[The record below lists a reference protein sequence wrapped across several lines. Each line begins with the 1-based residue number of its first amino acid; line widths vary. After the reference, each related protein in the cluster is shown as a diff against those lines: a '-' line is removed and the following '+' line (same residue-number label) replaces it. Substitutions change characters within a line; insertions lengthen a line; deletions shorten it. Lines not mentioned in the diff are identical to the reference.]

1 MTQNFDRTQGYF
13 EGSRQVHLPDVYPP
27 FLFREVHAN
36 HGVVACEGSMFKSK
50 FANALTTMMIGSLGL
65 ASAENK
71 LSVAYAGD
79 AGHMD
84 DLIEWMCAR
93 YTRESLVI
101 TRSLESQQLLSGLGV
116 PNELG
121 ADTAWTFEPRPP
133 DYARSTLRKAGW
145 DEKTPILVLCP
156 IHPFVWPVRASV
168 AKYIAA
174 ATTGAYKDSQYRTV
188 YFFESGAEVDRKFNH
203 YVAGYAQ
210 AAKAFLQRHKVF
222 PILVAM
228 ERLDAVACRA
238 IEKEIPGTPIFTSD
252 DYDMFELV
260 SILRACSYMV
270 SSRYHGIV
278 TCMPAGVVSAGVT
291 MDERIR
297 NLMRERGHQHLLLN
311 VDDPD
316 LGPKLL
322 DVMEK
327 LVREAES
334 VRDSIGRTVVSQSE
348 SHVAHGHFL
357 RRRSSQNV
365 SGIPAAQGRAQLG
378 RQFAAVSAT
387 LRKLVEGYD
396 SSAVSRHSWPAA
408 SLNVPSVCF
417 ACFTRAI
424 SDAMPNFLE
433 NTFAQLAAG
442 SGRVVLREIRGDEV
456 RQRLR
461 RGTSRSGRGAYAP
474 IFAVPAC
481 SPVIVVRLL
490 APNSIRWAAIDLALM
505 AEGLVVVP
513 LYSRQAPAELATM
526 MKDCTPRCCFA
537 SDACPRGSCDASLER
552 RPEAA
557 SPRPVRRNS
566 AKARIAHKELP
577 IFPIPARRRPRH
589 HHLHLRNLRRTQGR
603 LPQHEK
609 SRPHA
614 FLHHQLDRS
623 ARQNHEPDRV
633 FQYLLSIS
641 PHPGS
646 S

>member
-1 MTQNFDRTQGYF
+1 MTDFLLVAWVSAMIELRCFAWKFGIGKRWTPGEKLKLLFAGYNGTRNTGSDVRVQETLRQTRHLLGADNVDFSVMTQNFDRTQGYF

-133 DYARSTLRKAGW
+133 EYARNTLRKAGW

-156 IHPFVWPVRASV
+156 IHPFVWPVRASI
-168 AKYIAA
+168 AKYIARTA
-174 ATTGAYKDSQYRTV
+174 TGAYKDSQYRTV
-188 YFFESGAEVDRKFNH
+188 YFFESGIEVDRKFNH

-238 IEKEIPGTPIFTSD
+238 IEKEIPGMPIFTSD

-260 SILRACSYMV
+260 SILRACTYMV

-297 NLMRERGHQHLLLN
+297 NLMRERDHQHLLLN

-327 LVREAES
+327 LVVEADS
-334 VRDSIGRTVVSQSE
+334 IRDSIGRTVVSNLKAMSRMAIFFE
-348 SHVAHGHFL
+348 DEL
-357 RRRSSQNV
+357 RKTYPEFPLRKGVLSWEDNLPPF
-365 SGIPAAQGRAQLG
+365 SGN
-378 RQFAAVSAT
+378 
-387 LRKLVEGYD
+387 LRKLVEEYD
-396 SSAVSRHSWPAA
+396 SSPAV
-408 SLNVPSVCF
+408 
-417 ACFTRAI
+417 
-424 SDAMPNFLE
+424 
-433 NTFAQLAAG
+433 LAAG
-442 SGRVVLREIRGDEV
+442 R
-456 RQRLR
+456 
-461 RGTSRSGRGAYAP
+461 
-474 IFAVPAC
+474 
-481 SPVIVVRLL
+481 
-490 APNSIRWAAIDLALM
+490 
-505 AEGLVVVP
+505 
-513 LYSRQAPAELATM
+513 
-526 MKDCTPRCCFA
+526 
-537 SDACPRGSCDASLER
+537 
-552 RPEAA
+552 
-557 SPRPVRRNS
+557 
-566 AKARIAHKELP
+566 
-577 IFPIPARRRPRH
+577 
-589 HHLHLRNLRRTQGR
+589 
-603 LPQHEK
+603 
-609 SRPHA
+609 
-614 FLHHQLDRS
+614 
-623 ARQNHEPDRV
+623 
-633 FQYLLSIS
+633 
-641 PHPGS
+641 
-646 S
+646 